1 MPEVWCYEARRA
13 TLGYMDR
20 ELEALRKA
28 RSHVADIAK
37 LAAMAEGH
45 LEEGRF
51 EDASA
56 CLRLIEQHA
65 ALGREGLGPLLN
77 Q

>member
-1 MPEVWCYEARRA
+1 MN
-13 TLGYMDR
+13 
-20 ELEALRKA
+20 KA
-28 RSHVADIAK
+28 RLHVADVAK
-37 LAAMAEGH
+37 LTEMAKEH

-65 ALGREGLGPLLN
+65 AVGRETLGLLFDE
-77 Q
+77 

>member
-1 MPEVWCYEARRA
+1 
-13 TLGYMDR
+13 MDW
-20 ELEALRKA
+20 ELDALRKS
-28 RSHVADIAK
+28 RSHVADIAT
-37 LAAMAEGH
+37 LVEMAKGH

-65 ALGREGLGPLLN
+65 ALGREGLNALFEGGN
-77 Q
+77 

>member
-1 MPEVWCYEARRA
+1 
-13 TLGYMDR
+13 MDW
-20 ELEALRKA
+20 ELEALDKA
-28 RSHVADIAK
+28 RAHVADIAE
-37 LAAMAEGH
+37 LAEMAKKH

-51 EDASA
+51 EEASA

-77 Q
+77 D

>member
-1 MPEVWCYEARRA
+1 
-13 TLGYMDR
+13 MDR

-28 RSHVADIAK
+28 RAHVADIAE
-37 LAAMAEGH
+37 LARAAEEH
-45 LEEGRF
+45 VEEGGF

-56 CLRLIEQHA
+56 CLRFIEQHA

-77 Q
+77 D

>member
-1 MPEVWCYEARRA
+1 
-13 TLGYMDR
+13 MDR
-20 ELEALRKA
+20 ELEVLRKT
-28 RSHVADIAK
+28 STHVADIAT
-37 LAAMAEGH
+37 LAETAKAY

-65 ALGREGLGPLLN
+65 ALGREGLGGP
-77 Q
+77 

>member
-1 MPEVWCYEARRA
+1 
-13 TLGYMDR
+13 MDH

-28 RSHVADIAK
+28 RGHVADIAA
-37 LAAMAEGH
+37 LVEMARAH

-51 EDASA
+51 EDAAA

-65 ALGREGLGPLLN
+65 TIGREGLGPLLDR
-77 Q
+77 

>member
-1 MPEVWCYEARRA
+1 
-13 TLGYMDR
+13 MDR
-20 ELEALRKA
+20 EFEVLRKT
-28 RSHVADIAK
+28 STHVADIAK
-37 LAAMAEGH
+37 LAAMAEEH
-45 LEEGRF
+45 LQEGRF

-65 ALGREGLGPLLN
+65 ALGRDGLESLLN

>member
-1 MPEVWCYEARRA
+1 
-13 TLGYMDR
+13 MDR
-20 ELEALRKA
+20 ELEALRETCA
-28 RSHVADIAK
+28 HAADVAT
-37 LAAMAEGH
+37 LAEMVKGH

-65 ALGREGLGPLLN
+65 ALGREGLGTFFDR
-77 Q
+77 

>member
-1 MPEVWCYEARRA
+1 
-13 TLGYMDR
+13 MDR
-20 ELEALRKA
+20 ELEALDKA
-28 RSHVADIAK
+28 RQHVADVAK
-37 LAAMAEGH
+37 LAEMAQGH

-65 ALGREGLGPLLN
+65 ALGKEGLGPLLDR
-77 Q
+77 

>member
-1 MPEVWCYEARRA
+1 
-13 TLGYMDR
+13 MDR
-20 ELEALRKA
+20 ELEALRKTREHVTDVTELA
-28 RSHVADIAK
+28 R
-37 LAAMAEGH
+37 LAEEH
-45 LEEGRF
+45 LREGRF

-77 Q
+77 G